1 MALRYVIK
9 ASTGR
14 VYKGQDGTEKTEYID
29 IGVIMDGK
37 SGGFVLKMKSIP
49 IGWDGWGFLNEPEA
63 RPRGAGVG
71 GQRRAPAPAG
81 GKTMAGPG
89 DELDDDIPF

>member
-1 MALRYVIK
+1 MALRYVVK

-14 VYKGQDGTEKTEYID
+14 TYKGQDGSEKTEYID

-49 IGWDGWGFLNEPEA
+49 VGWDGWAFLNEPEA
-63 RPRGAGVG
+63 HPRRGG
-71 GQRRAPAPAG
+71 GQQRAAPAAQR
-81 GKTMAGPG
+81 TVAGPG